1 MENTPSLLDRHRPTA
16 DCAVGWMC
24 RCAAHCAGAVR
35 ILLDPTPPPHPPS
48 AFLPGVAL
56 PLVACLPQL
65 PVMGFLSNQQ
75 PCKRQSMGVNYLPI
89 GGNAL
94 LQAGRESVTKK
105 QEQALPGKRGPMT
118 LCKGTVAITFT
129 TPVKPTLCI
138 DRKKLPSDEISAI
151 LFNAR

>member
-24 RCAAHCAGAVR
+24 RCAAHRAGAVR
-35 ILLDPTPPPHPPS
+35 ILLDPPPPPHPP

-75 PCKRQSMGVNYLPI
+75 PCKWQSMGVNYLPI
-89 GGNAL
+89 GGERPA
-94 LQAGRESVTKK
+94 AGWEGKCHKK
-105 QEQALPGKRGPMT
+105 AGAGSTWKE
-118 LCKGTVAITFT
+118 GTN
-129 TPVKPTLCI
+129 
-138 DRKKLPSDEISAI
+138 DRMQGDCCHHNPRKTNFMYRPQKVVI
-151 LFNAR
+151 